1 MARAVTWDDLRA
13 LATFEAQ
20 DGCTI
25 SLYVDLDP
33 SVAPTAADAATRV
46 NSLLDEAAKSE
57 AALRRDLTHVQRASI
72 RDDLDRIRRF
82 YAEEFVREGARGLAI
97 FAAGLDNLWRAM
109 PLLDRVDD
117 VVKVGSELHVV
128 PLVPLVGRG
137 DGALVVAVSR
147 ERGEILRL
155 RGGRLEDA
163 ANVSDDQPRRH
174 DQGGWSQAR
183 YQRRIDN
190 LAHEHL
196 RDVAE
201 RLDEL
206 VRRSN
211 GSMVVVVATGETRAE
226 FDALL
231 SPETHAVVAGWTT
244 AEAHAGSA
252 ELLNLALPVVERR
265 SEDDERAAVEHWRE
279 SAGRAGR
286 ASRGWEQ
293 TLEAASDGRIQVLL
307 FQQGIDREA
316 FRCRACG
323 RVAAAPGKCPLDGT
337 VLEAR
342 DEGLDLAVHQTLL
355 HGGSARELRQHHD
368 LEPVGGIGALLRY

>member
-211 GSMVVVVATGETRAE
+211 GSMVVVVATEETR
-226 FDALL
+226 
-231 SPETHAVVAGWTT
+231 

-286 ASRGWEQ
+286 ASKGWEQ

-316 FRCRACG
+316 FRCPACG